1 MIKDNKRGS
10 LEDDLRGKIDE
21 RGNIGGE
28 SHLLG
33 LSSRREGMTFIKIDK
48 IQIIQSEALFS
59 P

>member
-10 LEDDLRGKIDE
+10 LEDGLRGKIDE

-48 IQIIQSEALFS
+48 IQIIQSE